1 MSSSIRFP
9 ISSDAL
15 TRLAQAIAVAVSATL
30 AGCQTTGQAPQSDA
44 THTQNFNARIKQKP
58 IWLSNQPSPQV
69 PQDVWERMRQGFQ
82 LQDGLGVNPRIE
94 QQRLWFASNPSF
106 LENAGERGSLY
117 IHYIVERLEERNMP
131 LELALLPVIE
141 SAYNPLAYSRA
152 DAVGLWQFVPATGR
166 YFNLR
171 QTRFYD
177 GRRDITAST
186 TAAMDYL
193 TRLHDMFNGDWLLA
207 LAAYNAGEGT
217 VSRAIERNEKLGL
230 PTDYWNL
237 SLPTETQAYVP
248 KLLALAQVVLT
259 PQAYGVNLNP
269 IANEPYFQVVE
280 INQRMDLSKV
290 AAVANIDEDELFQ
303 LNPAFKQRTT
313 IDGPQHLLVPTSK
326 AQLLTTSLSTMKPEE
341 LISKRSLKP
350 VFDRDEGR
358 DSLRPKRIY
367 RVKNGDN
374 LTLIAKANKVN
385 VQDLQRW
392 NKLSGKNLKVGQT
405 LVMQDTRKVASKKTR
420 VASNAKKKSTQYK
433 VKQGDSL
440 YMVAKRFNV
449 EMQHLKRWNPAPA
462 RPSSPARCSRS
473 TCRTDRN
480 AARWGQGACPGP
492 NGSYRQAPR
501 NRCALEPGAL
511 HAPARA
517 RSGATPATEKARF
530 FLLIQAV
537 TVRSTKPKPP
547 GSDL

>member
-1 MSSSIRFP
+1 MSSSIRKS
-9 ISSDAL
+9 IHSDAL

-30 AGCQTTGQAPQSDA
+30 AGCSSTSQLPQTDA
-44 THTQNFNARIKQKP
+44 AHTLSVRPKQKP
-58 IWLSNQPSPQV
+58 IWLSEKPTPEI

-94 QQRLWFASNPSF
+94 QQRLWFASNPSY
-106 LENAGERGSLY
+106 LESAGERGSLY

-141 SAYNPLAYSRA
+141 SSYNPMAYSRSH
-152 DAVGLWQFVPATGR
+152 AVGLWQFIPSTGR

-186 TAAMDYL
+186 TAALDYL
-193 TRLHDMFNGDWLLA
+193 TKLHDMFNGDWLLA

-237 SLPTETQAYVP
+237 PLPSETQAYVP
-248 KLLALAQVVLT
+248 KLLALSQVVLA
-259 PQAYGVNLNP
+259 PEAYGVNLNP
-269 IANEPYFQVVE
+269 IANEPYFEVVE

-350 VFDRDEGR
+350 VFEGA
-358 DSLRPKRIY
+358 DSPVLATAKRNY
-367 RVKNGDN
+367 RVKRGDN
-374 LTLIAKANKVN
+374 LTSIAKANRVDVK
-385 VQDLQRW
+385 DLQRW
-392 NKLSGKNLKVGQT
+392 NNLTGKNLKAGQT
-405 LVMQDTRKVASKKTR
+405 LVMQDTRKRSTGRTTTVLAANSKKQ
-420 VASNAKKKSTQYK
+420 TQYK

-449 EMQHLKRWNPAPA
+449 EMQHLKRWNPRVGQALKPGQMLTV
-462 RPSSPARCSRS
+462 SSPR
-473 TCRTDRN
+473 
-480 AARWGQGACPGP
+480 
-492 NGSYRQAPR
+492 
-501 NRCALEPGAL
+501 
-511 HAPARA
+511 
-517 RSGATPATEKARF
+517 
-530 FLLIQAV
+530 
-537 TVRSTKPKPP
+537 
-547 GSDL
+547 

>member
-1 MSSSIRFP
+1 MSSSIRKS
-9 ISSDAL
+9 IHSDAL
-15 TRLAQAIAVAVSATL
+15 TRLAQAIAVAVSAIL
-30 AGCQTTGQAPQSDA
+30 AGCSTTGQAPQTDA
-44 THTQNFNARIKQKP
+44 THTLATRAKQKP
-58 IWLSNQPSPQV
+58 IWLSEKPSPEV
-69 PQDVWERMRQGFQ
+69 PQDVWERMRQGYQ

-94 QQRLWFASNPSF
+94 QQRLWFVSNPRV
-106 LENAGERGSLY
+106 LESASERGSLY

-131 LELALLPVIE
+131 QELALLPVIE
-141 SAYNPLAYSRA
+141 SSYNPMAYSPA
-152 DAVGLWQFVPATGR
+152 NASGLWQFIPSTGR

-186 TAAMDYL
+186 TAALDYL

-237 SLPTETQAYVP
+237 PLPAETQAYVP
-248 KLLALAQVVLT
+248 KLLALSQVVLS
-259 PQAYGVNLNP
+259 PEAYGVNLNP

-326 AQLLTTSLSTMKPEE
+326 AQLLTASLSTMKPED
-341 LISKRSLKP
+341 LISKRAFKP
-350 VFDRDEGR
+350 VFEG
-358 DSLRPKRIY
+358 SNTPQLTSAKRSY
-367 RVKNGDN
+367 RVKRGDN
-374 LTLIAKANKVN
+374 LTSIAKANKVN
-385 VQDLQRW
+385 VKDLQHW
-392 NKLSGKNLKVGQT
+392 NQLTGKDLKVGQT
-405 LVMQDTRKVASKKTR
+405 LVMQDTRKRTSGRVNTVVAANSKKQ
-420 VASNAKKKSTQYK
+420 TQYK

-449 EMQHLKRWNPAPA
+449 EMQHLKRWNPRVGQALKPGQMLTVY
-462 RPSSPARCSRS
+462 SP
-473 TCRTDRN
+473 
-480 AARWGQGACPGP
+480 
-492 NGSYRQAPR
+492 
-501 NRCALEPGAL
+501 
-511 HAPARA
+511 H
-517 RSGATPATEKARF
+517 
-530 FLLIQAV
+530 
-537 TVRSTKPKPP
+537 
-547 GSDL
+547 

>member
-1 MSSSIRFP
+1 MSSSIRKS
-9 ISSDAL
+9 INSDAL

-30 AGCQTTGQAPQSDA
+30 AGCSSHVPQTEA
-44 THTQNFNARIKQKP
+44 THTPNIAARAKQKP
-58 IWLSNQPSPQV
+58 VWLSEKPVPQI

-82 LQDGLGVNPRIE
+82 LQDSVGLNPRIE
-94 QQRLWFASNPSF
+94 QQRLWFANNPSY

-141 SAYNPLAYSRA
+141 SSYNPMAYSRA
-152 DAVGLWQFVPATGR
+152 HAVGLWQFIPSTGR

-171 QTRFYD
+171 QNQFYD

-237 SLPTETQAYVP
+237 PLPAETQAYVP
-248 KLLALAQVVLT
+248 KLLALSQVVLA
-259 PQAYGVNLNP
+259 PEAYGVNLNP
-269 IANEPYFQVVE
+269 IANEPYFKVVE

-313 IDGPQHLLVPTSK
+313 TLDGPQHLLVPTSK
-326 AQLLTTSLSTMKPEE
+326 AQLLTTSLSTMRPEE
-341 LISKRSLKP
+341 LISKRPLKP
-350 VFDRDEGR
+350 VFEGAN
-358 DSLRPKRIY
+358 SPAIAGAKRSY
-367 RVKNGDN
+367 RVKRGDN
-374 LTLIAKANKVN
+374 LGTIAKANKVD
-385 VQDLQRW
+385 VKDLQQW
-392 NKLSGKNLKVGQT
+392 NKLTGKNLKVGQT
-405 LVMQDTRKVASKKTR
+405 LVMQDNTKRSGGRVNTVVAANSKKQRT
-420 VASNAKKKSTQYK
+420 KYK

-449 EMQHLKRWNPAPA
+449 EMQHLKRWNPRLGQALKPGQMLTVY
-462 RPSSPARCSRS
+462 SP
-473 TCRTDRN
+473 
-480 AARWGQGACPGP
+480 
-492 NGSYRQAPR
+492 
-501 NRCALEPGAL
+501 
-511 HAPARA
+511 H
-517 RSGATPATEKARF
+517 
-530 FLLIQAV
+530 
-537 TVRSTKPKPP
+537 
-547 GSDL
+547 

>member
-1 MSSSIRFP
+1 MSSSIRKS
-9 ISSDAL
+9 INSDAL

-30 AGCQTTGQAPQSDA
+30 AGCQSTSHVPQTDVA
-44 THTQNFNARIKQKP
+44 HTLSTRTKQKP
-58 IWLSNQPSPQV
+58 IWLSEKPSPQAA
-69 PQDVWERMRQGFQ
+69 QDVWERMRQGFQ

-106 LENAGERGSLY
+106 LQGASERGSLY

-141 SAYNPLAYSRA
+141 SAYNPMAYSRA
-152 DAVGLWQFVPATGR
+152 DAVGLWQFIPSTGR

-186 TAAMDYL
+186 IAAMDYL

-237 SLPTETQAYVP
+237 PLPAETQAYVP
-248 KLLALAQVVLT
+248 KLLALSQVVLS
-259 PQAYGVNLNP
+259 PEAYGVNLNP
-269 IANEPYFQVVE
+269 IANQPYFEVVE

-326 AQLLTTSLSTMKPEE
+326 AQLLTASLSTMKPEE
-341 LISKRSLKP
+341 LISKRPLKP
-350 VFDRDEGR
+350 VFEGADDRE
-358 DSLRPKRIY
+358 LATLKRSY
-367 RVKNGDN
+367 RVKRGDS
-374 LTLIAKANKVN
+374 LTQIAKANKVE
-385 VQDLQRW
+385 VKDLQHW
-392 NKLSGKNLKVGQT
+392 NKLNGKDLKVGQT
-405 LVMQDTRKVASKKTR
+405 LVMRDTSKSKRSGGRISTVVAANNKKQ
-420 VASNAKKKSTQYK
+420 TQYK

-440 YMVAKRFNV
+440 YIVAKRFNV
-449 EMQHLKRWNPAPA
+449 EMQHLKRWNPRVGQALKPGQVLTV
-462 RPSSPARCSRS
+462 SSPR
-473 TCRTDRN
+473 
-480 AARWGQGACPGP
+480 
-492 NGSYRQAPR
+492 
-501 NRCALEPGAL
+501 
-511 HAPARA
+511 
-517 RSGATPATEKARF
+517 
-530 FLLIQAV
+530 
-537 TVRSTKPKPP
+537 
-547 GSDL
+547 

>member
-1 MSSSIRFP
+1 MSSSIRK
-9 ISSDAL
+9 SVNSDAL

-30 AGCQTTGQAPQSDA
+30 AGCSSHAPQTEA
-44 THTQNFNARIKQKP
+44 THTPNIAARAKQKP
-58 IWLSNQPSPQV
+58 IWLSEKPTPQV
-69 PQDVWERMRQGFQ
+69 PQDIWERMRQGFQ
-82 LQDGLGVNPRIE
+82 LQEGLGVNPRIE

-141 SAYNPLAYSRA
+141 SAYNPMAYSRA
-152 DAVGLWQFVPATGR
+152 DAVGLWQFIPSTGR

-237 SLPTETQAYVP
+237 PLPAETQAYVP
-248 KLLALAQVVLT
+248 KLLALSQVVLA
-259 PQAYGVNLNP
+259 PEAYGVNLSP

-326 AQLLTTSLSTMKPEE
+326 AQLLTASLQTMRPEE
-341 LISKRSLKP
+341 LISPRSLKP
-350 VFDRDEGR
+350 VFEGS
-358 DSLRPKRIY
+358 DPSEVAQLKRAY
-367 RVKNGDN
+367 RVKRGDN
-374 LTLIAKANKVN
+374 LGSIAKANKVE
-385 VQDLQRW
+385 VKDLQRW
-392 NKLSGKNLKVGQT
+392 NKLTGKNLKVGQT
-405 LVMQDTRKVASKKTR
+405 LVMQDATKRSPARKSGR
-420 VASNAKKKSTQYK
+420 VNTVIASNSKTKSKDDSAQQTQYK
-433 VKQGDSL
+433 VKRGDTL
-440 YMVAKRFNV
+440 YVVAKRFNV
-449 EMQHLKRWNPAPA
+449 EMQHLKRWNPGAGKALKP
-462 RPSSPARCSRS
+462 
-473 TCRTDRN
+473 
-480 AARWGQGACPGP
+480 GQM
-492 NGSYRQAPR
+492 
-501 NRCALEPGAL
+501 L
-511 HAPARA
+511 
-517 RSGATPATEKARF
+517 
-530 FLLIQAV
+530 
-537 TVRSTKPKPP
+537 TVYQPH
-547 GSDL
+547 

>member
-1 MSSSIRFP
+1 MSSSIRKT
-9 ISSDAL
+9 INSDAL

-30 AGCQTTGQAPQSDA
+30 AGCQSTSHVPQTEAS
-44 THTQNFNARIKQKP
+44 HTQNFNARIKQKP
-58 IWLSNQPSPQV
+58 IWLSEKPSPQV

-141 SAYNPLAYSRA
+141 SAYNPMAYSRA
-152 DAVGLWQFVPATGR
+152 DAVGLWQFIPSTGR

-237 SLPTETQAYVP
+237 PLPAETQAYVP
-248 KLLALAQVVLT
+248 KLLALSQVVLS
-259 PQAYGVNLNP
+259 PEAYGVNLNP

-326 AQLLTTSLSTMKPEE
+326 AQLLTTSLSTMRPEE
-341 LISKRSLKP
+341 LISQRPLKP
-350 VFDRDEGR
+350 VFEGATR
-358 DSLRPKRIY
+358 AEIAGVKRTY
-367 RVKNGDN
+367 RVKRGDN
-374 LTLIAKANKVN
+374 LGTIAKANKVE
-385 VQDLQRW
+385 VKDLQRW
-392 NKLSGKNLKVGQT
+392 NQLTGKNLKVGQT
-405 LVMQDTRKVASKKTR
+405 LVMQDKTR
-420 VASNAKKKSTQYK
+420 RTSGRTTTVVAANNKKSTQYK

-449 EMQHLKRWNPAPA
+449 EMQHLKRWNPRA
-462 RPSSPARCSRS
+462 
-473 TCRTDRN
+473 
-480 AARWGQGACPGP
+480 GQALKPG
-492 NGSYRQAPR
+492 QM
-501 NRCALEPGAL
+501 L
-511 HAPARA
+511 
-517 RSGATPATEKARF
+517 
-530 FLLIQAV
+530 
-537 TVRSTKPKPP
+537 TVYLPH
-547 GSDL
+547 

>member
-1 MSSSIRFP
+1 MSSPIRKSIN
-9 ISSDAL
+9 SDAL

-30 AGCQTTGQAPQSDA
+30 AGCQSTSHVPQATA
-44 THTQNFNARIKQKP
+44 AHTPNIAARAKQKP
-58 IWLSNQPSPQV
+58 VFLTEKPAPQI
-69 PQDVWERMRQGFQ
+69 PQDIWERMRQGFQ
-82 LQDGLGVNPRIE
+82 LQETAGVNPRIE

-141 SAYNPLAYSRA
+141 SAYNPMAYSRA
-152 DAVGLWQFVPATGR
+152 DAVGLWQFIPSTGR

-237 SLPTETQAYVP
+237 PLPAETQAYVP
-248 KLLALAQVVLT
+248 KLLALSQVVLA
-259 PQAYGVNLNP
+259 PEAYGVNLNP

-313 IDGPQHLLVPTSK
+313 VDGPQHLLVPTSK
-326 AQLLTTSLSTMKPEE
+326 AQLLTASLSTMRPDE
-341 LISKRSLKP
+341 LISQRPLKP
-350 VFDRDEGR
+350 VFDGAEEREVAQ
-358 DSLRPKRIY
+358 LKRAY
-367 RVKNGDN
+367 RVKRGDN
-374 LTLIAKANKVN
+374 LGTIAKANKVD
-385 VQDLQRW
+385 VKDLQRW
-392 NKLSGKNLKVGQT
+392 NKLTGKNLKVGQT
-405 LVMQDTRKVASKKTR
+405 LVMQDVTAPRSKPLRNERNDQRKNGRISTVIAANSKKQQPT
-420 VASNAKKKSTQYK
+420 KQQTQYK
-433 VKQGDSL
+433 VQQGDSL

-449 EMQHLKRWNPAPA
+449 EMQHLKRWNP
-462 RPSSPARCSRS
+462 RV
-473 TCRTDRN
+473 
-480 AARWGQGACPGP
+480 GQALKPG
-492 NGSYRQAPR
+492 QM
-501 NRCALEPGAL
+501 L
-511 HAPARA
+511 
-517 RSGATPATEKARF
+517 
-530 FLLIQAV
+530 
-537 TVRSTKPKPP
+537 TVYQPH
-547 GSDL
+547 

>member
-1 MSSSIRFP
+1 MSSSIRKS
-9 ISSDAL
+9 IHSDAL

-30 AGCQTTGQAPQSDA
+30 AGCSSTSQLPQIDA
-44 THTQNFNARIKQKP
+44 AHTLSVRTKQKP
-58 IWLSNQPSPQV
+58 IWLSEKPTPEI

-94 QQRLWFASNPSF
+94 QQRLWFASNPSY
-106 LENAGERGSLY
+106 LESAGERGSLY

-141 SAYNPLAYSRA
+141 SSYNPMAYSRSH
-152 DAVGLWQFVPATGR
+152 AVGLWQFIPSTGR

-193 TRLHDMFNGDWLLA
+193 TKLHDMFNGDWLLA

-237 SLPTETQAYVP
+237 PLPAETQAYVP
-248 KLLALAQVVLT
+248 KLLALSQVVLA
-259 PQAYGVNLNP
+259 PEAYGVNLNP
-269 IANEPYFQVVE
+269 IANEPYFEVVE

-350 VFDRDEGR
+350 VFEGA
-358 DSLRPKRIY
+358 DSPVLATAKRNY
-367 RVKNGDN
+367 RVKRGDN
-374 LTLIAKANKVN
+374 LTSIAKANRVDVK
-385 VQDLQRW
+385 DLQRW
-392 NKLSGKNLKVGQT
+392 NNLTGKNLKAGQT
-405 LVMQDTRKVASKKTR
+405 LVMQDTRKRSTGRTTTVLAANSKKQ
-420 VASNAKKKSTQYK
+420 TQYK

-449 EMQHLKRWNPAPA
+449 EMQHLKRWNPRVGQALKPGQMLTV
-462 RPSSPARCSRS
+462 SSPR
-473 TCRTDRN
+473 
-480 AARWGQGACPGP
+480 
-492 NGSYRQAPR
+492 
-501 NRCALEPGAL
+501 
-511 HAPARA
+511 
-517 RSGATPATEKARF
+517 
-530 FLLIQAV
+530 
-537 TVRSTKPKPP
+537 
-547 GSDL
+547 

>member
-1 MSSSIRFP
+1 MSSSISKV
-9 ISSDAL
+9 INTDAL

-30 AGCQTTGQAPQSDA
+30 AGCSSHVPQTDA
-44 THTQNFNARIKQKP
+44 AHTPNIAARAKQKP
-58 IWLSNQPSPQV
+58 IWLSEKPSPQI

-82 LQDGLGVNPRIE
+82 LQEGLGVNPRIE

-141 SAYNPLAYSRA
+141 SAYNPMAYSRA
-152 DAVGLWQFVPATGR
+152 DAVGLWQFIPSTGR

-217 VSRAIERNEKLGL
+217 VSRAIERNERLGL

-237 SLPTETQAYVP
+237 PLPSETQAYVP
-248 KLLALAQVVLT
+248 KLLALSQVVLA
-259 PQAYGVNLNP
+259 PEAYGVNLNP

-313 IDGPQHLLVPTSK
+313 TLDGPQHLLVPTSK
-326 AQLLTTSLSTMKPEE
+326 AQLLTASLSTMRPEE
-341 LISKRSLKP
+341 LISKKPLKP
-350 VFDRDEGR
+350 VFEGA
-358 DSLRPKRIY
+358 DDTQLAGLKRAY
-367 RVKNGDN
+367 RVKRGDN
-374 LTLIAKANKVN
+374 LGTIAKANKVD
-385 VQDLQRW
+385 VKDLQRW
-392 NKLSGKNLKVGQT
+392 NKLTGKDLKVGQT
-405 LVMQDTRKVASKKTR
+405 LVMQDKTKRSSGRVNTVVAANTKTK
-420 VASNAKKKSTQYK
+420 AKKSQTQYK
-433 VKQGDSL
+433 VQQGDSL
-440 YMVAKRFNV
+440 YIVAKRFNV
-449 EMQHLKRWNPAPA
+449 EMQHLKRWNPRVGQALKPGQMLTVA
-462 RPSSPARCSRS
+462 SP
-473 TCRTDRN
+473 
-480 AARWGQGACPGP
+480 
-492 NGSYRQAPR
+492 
-501 NRCALEPGAL
+501 
-511 HAPARA
+511 H
-517 RSGATPATEKARF
+517 
-530 FLLIQAV
+530 
-537 TVRSTKPKPP
+537 
-547 GSDL
+547 

>member
-1 MSSSIRFP
+1 MSSSIRKA
-9 ISSDAL
+9 INSDAL

-30 AGCQTTGQAPQSDA
+30 AGCSSHVPQTEA
-44 THTQNFNARIKQKP
+44 THTPNIAARAKQKP
-58 IWLSNQPSPQV
+58 IWLSEKPTPQV

-82 LQDGLGVNPRIE
+82 LQDSLGVNPRIE

-141 SAYNPLAYSRA
+141 SAYNPMAYSRA
-152 DAVGLWQFVPATGR
+152 NAVGLWQFIPSTGR

-237 SLPTETQAYVP
+237 PLPAETQAYVP
-248 KLLALAQVVLT
+248 KLLALSQVVLA
-259 PQAYGVNLNP
+259 PEAYGVNLNP

-326 AQLLTTSLSTMKPEE
+326 AQLLTASLSTMRPEE
-341 LISKRSLKP
+341 LISKKPLKP
-350 VFDRDEGR
+350 VFEGAD
-358 DSLRPKRIY
+358 DSEIASLKRAY
-367 RVKNGDN
+367 RVKRGDN
-374 LTLIAKANKVN
+374 LGTIAKANKVDIK
-385 VQDLQRW
+385 DLQRW
-392 NKLSGKNLKVGQT
+392 NKLTGKNLKVGQT
-405 LVMQDTRKVASKKTR
+405 LVMQDTTKRSAGRTTTVVAANTKKPQAR
-420 VASNAKKKSTQYK
+420 YK

-449 EMQHLKRWNPAPA
+449 EMQHLKRWNPRVGQALKPGQMLTVY
-462 RPSSPARCSRS
+462 SP
-473 TCRTDRN
+473 
-480 AARWGQGACPGP
+480 
-492 NGSYRQAPR
+492 
-501 NRCALEPGAL
+501 
-511 HAPARA
+511 H
-517 RSGATPATEKARF
+517 
-530 FLLIQAV
+530 
-537 TVRSTKPKPP
+537 
-547 GSDL
+547 

>member
-1 MSSSIRFP
+1 MSSSIRR
-9 ISSDAL
+9 SAQSDTL

-30 AGCQTTGQAPQSDA
+30 AGCQSTSQVSPDAAHTPNIAARAKQKPVWLSQKPSPQAPQD
-44 THTQNFNARIKQKP
+44 I
-58 IWLSNQPSPQV
+58 
-69 PQDVWERMRQGFQ
+69 WERMRQGFQ
-82 LQDGLGVNPRIE
+82 LQETAGVNPRIE

-141 SAYNPLAYSRA
+141 SAYNPMAYSRA
-152 DAVGLWQFVPATGR
+152 NAVGLWQFIPSTGR

-237 SLPTETQAYVP
+237 PLPAETQAYVP
-248 KLLALAQVVLT
+248 KLLALSQVVLA
-259 PQAYGVNLNP
+259 PDAYGVNLNP

-326 AQLLTTSLSTMKPEE
+326 AQLLTASLSTMRPEE
-341 LISKRSLKP
+341 LISPRSLKP
-350 VFDRDEGR
+350 VFETAD
-358 DSLRPKRIY
+358 DSEPEDVKRTY
-367 RVKNGDN
+367 RVKRGDS
-374 LTLIAKANKVN
+374 LAQIAKANKVETK
-385 VQDLQRW
+385 DLQRW
-392 NKLSGKNLKVGQT
+392 NKLSGNKLKVGQT
-405 LVMQDTRKVASKKTR
+405 LVMQDTRAPKASGKRINTVVAANSK
-420 VASNAKKKSTQYK
+420 ASQTKQTQYK
-433 VKQGDSL
+433 VQQGDSL
-440 YMVAKRFNV
+440 YVVAKRFNV
-449 EMQHLKRWNPAPA
+449 EMQHLKRWNPRMGKALKPGQMLTVY
-462 RPSSPARCSRS
+462 SP
-473 TCRTDRN
+473 
-480 AARWGQGACPGP
+480 
-492 NGSYRQAPR
+492 
-501 NRCALEPGAL
+501 
-511 HAPARA
+511 H
-517 RSGATPATEKARF
+517 
-530 FLLIQAV
+530 
-537 TVRSTKPKPP
+537 
-547 GSDL
+547 

>member
-1 MSSSIRFP
+1 MSSSIRKA
-9 ISSDAL
+9 INSDAL

-30 AGCQTTGQAPQSDA
+30 AGCSSHVPQPEA
-44 THTQNFNARIKQKP
+44 THVPNIAARAKQKP
-58 IWLSNQPSPQV
+58 IWLSEKPTPQV

-82 LQDGLGVNPRIE
+82 LQDNLGVNPRIE

-117 IHYIVERLEERNMP
+117 IHYIIERLEERNMP

-141 SAYNPLAYSRA
+141 SAYNPMAYSRA
-152 DAVGLWQFVPATGR
+152 DAVGLWQFIPSTGR
-166 YFNLR
+166 YYNLR

-237 SLPTETQAYVP
+237 PLPAETQAYVP
-248 KLLALAQVVLT
+248 KLLALSQVVLA
-259 PQAYGVNLNP
+259 PEAYGVNLNP

-326 AQLLTTSLSTMKPEE
+326 AQLLTASLSTMRPEE
-341 LISKRSLKP
+341 LISSRPLKP
-350 VFDRDEGR
+350 VFEGA
-358 DSLRPKRIY
+358 DDNEIAKLKRAY
-367 RVKNGDN
+367 RVKRGDN
-374 LTLIAKANKVN
+374 LAAIAKANKVD
-385 VQDLQRW
+385 VKDLQRW
-392 NKLSGKNLKVGQT
+392 NKMTGKNLKVGQT
-405 LVMQDTRKVASKKTR
+405 LVMQDNTKRSAGRINTVVAASGKSKGKDTGKT
-420 VASNAKKKSTQYK
+420 VAKTQQTYK
-433 VKQGDSL
+433 VQQGDSL

-449 EMQHLKRWNPAPA
+449 EMQHLKRWNPRVGQALKPGQMLTV
-462 RPSSPARCSRS
+462 SSPR
-473 TCRTDRN
+473 
-480 AARWGQGACPGP
+480 
-492 NGSYRQAPR
+492 
-501 NRCALEPGAL
+501 
-511 HAPARA
+511 
-517 RSGATPATEKARF
+517 
-530 FLLIQAV
+530 
-537 TVRSTKPKPP
+537 
-547 GSDL
+547 

>member
-1 MSSSIRFP
+1 MSSSIRKS
-9 ISSDAL
+9 IHSDAL
-15 TRLAQAIAVAVSATL
+15 TRLAQAIAVAVSAIL
-30 AGCQTTGQAPQSDA
+30 AGCQSTSQVPQ
-44 THTQNFNARIKQKP
+44 TNAAHIPNLSTPIKQKP
-58 IWLSNQPSPQV
+58 IWLSEKPSPQV

-82 LQDGLGVNPRIE
+82 LQDVPGVNPRIE

-106 LENAGERGSLY
+106 LESAGERGSLY

-141 SAYNPLAYSRA
+141 SAYNPMAYSSA
-152 DAVGLWQFVPATGR
+152 NAVGLWQFIPSTGR

-186 TAAMDYL
+186 TAALDYL

-207 LAAYNAGEGT
+207 LAAYNSGEGT

-237 SLPTETQAYVP
+237 PLPQETQAYVP
-248 KLLALAQVVLT
+248 KLLALSQVVLA
-259 PQAYGVNLNP
+259 PEAYGVNLNP

-326 AQLLTTSLSTMKPEE
+326 AQLLTTSLSTMRPEE
-341 LISKRSLKP
+341 LISQRTFKP
-350 VFDRDEGR
+350 VFDNL
-358 DSLRPKRIY
+358 DSGPRLTRNY
-367 RVKNGDN
+367 RVKRGDN
-374 LTLIAKANKVN
+374 LASIAKTNKVQ
-385 VQDLQRW
+385 VKDLQRW
-392 NKLSGKNLKVGQT
+392 NKLSGHNLKVGQT
-405 LVMQDTRKVASKKTR
+405 LVMQDTGRKTTTLAANNKKQTR
-420 VASNAKKKSTQYK
+420 YK

-440 YMVAKRFNV
+440 YIVAKRFNV
-449 EMQHLKRWNPAPA
+449 EMQHLKRWNPRVGQALKPGQMLTVY
-462 RPSSPARCSRS
+462 SP
-473 TCRTDRN
+473 
-480 AARWGQGACPGP
+480 
-492 NGSYRQAPR
+492 
-501 NRCALEPGAL
+501 
-511 HAPARA
+511 H
-517 RSGATPATEKARF
+517 
-530 FLLIQAV
+530 
-537 TVRSTKPKPP
+537 
-547 GSDL
+547 